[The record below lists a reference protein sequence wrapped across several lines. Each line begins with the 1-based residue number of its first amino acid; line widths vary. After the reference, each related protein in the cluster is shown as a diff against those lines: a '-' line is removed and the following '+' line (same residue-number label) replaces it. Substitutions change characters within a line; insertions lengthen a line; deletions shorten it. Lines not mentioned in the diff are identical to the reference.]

1 MISELR
7 INNYKSLHDVTLDVG
22 RFNVLIGENGCG
34 KSNLLEA
41 ITFAAAAEA
50 DKLDNEFLA
59 SRGIRVTEPKLMRSA
74 FENDNVEK
82 EIKIHL
88 KFKDSEIEE
97 IYTLTNDNQP
107 YSKWNRFVNEFF
119 LNKLVERWVVI
130 EDLFSNGLRII
141 ETGKRLKYTAD
152 DGLELEHSKL
162 PSMKNEVLKM
172 TAIFFEHDEKTA
184 EEYLNLAQHNEIN
197 KEYIKNFVIYSPEN
211 TALRNFS
218 KEGQIEPLGINGEGL
233 FKLLQVIK
241 NKSSQKSFQQE
252 EDLFKWFKVIRDK
265 LFSQQE
271 GTSTVIQNK
280 SPEQWEEIHTC
291 LQLFDWYDGFKIPR
305 DSQSEDKITITDHYL
320 TMDFDQRS
328 ANEGFLFVLF
338 YIALMVSDDTPKIF
352 AIDNID
358 TSLNPKLCTKII
370 KELIRLAKKYDKQVF
385 VTTHNPAILDGI
397 DLGDDEQRLFV
408 VSRNKTGHTR
418 FKRIGLEDKPKSSA
432 RSRISRLIDKDENL
446 SSETKNYILNLFDN
460 SEEPLKLSEAFLR
473 GYLGGLPT
481 GF

>member
-50 DKLDNEFLA
+50 NKLDNEFLT

-74 FENDNVEK
+74 FDNVNTEK
-82 EIKIHL
+82 TIKIYVE
-88 KFKDSEIEE
+88 FKEMDTGE
-97 IYTLTNDNQP
+97 IYTLNNDNQP
-107 YSKWNRFVNEFF
+107 YPKWSRVEDKLINFSRILMQAILAEEKTKQQDAKEYLKKEIYSVVRDDLTRDWL
-119 LNKLVERWVVI
+119 LNKDDSDNYV
-130 EDLFSNGLRII
+130 
-141 ETGKRLKYTAD
+141 KRYFD
-152 DGLELEHSKL
+152 
-162 PSMKNEVLKM
+162 
-172 TAIFFEHDEKTA
+172 FENYENT
-184 EEYLNLAQHNEIN
+184 IT
-197 KEYIKNFVIYSPEN
+197 KENSIKNFIIYSPEN
-211 TALRNFS
+211 TALRNFN

-233 FKLLQVIK
+233 FKLLK
-241 NKSSQKSFQQE
+241 
-252 EDLFKWFKVIRDK
+252 
-265 LFSQQE
+265 
-271 GTSTVIQNK
+271 VIQNK
-280 SPEQWEEIHTC
+280 SAEQWEEIQTC

-338 YIALMVSDDTPKIF
+338 YIALMVSENTPKIF

>member
-1 MISELR
+1 MISELT

-50 DKLDNEFLA
+50 DKLDNQFLA
-59 SRGIRVTEPKLMRSA
+59 SRGIRVTEPQLMRSA
-74 FENDNVEK
+74 FEDNSVEK
-82 EIKIHL
+82 EIKIHV
-88 KFKDSEIEE
+88 KFKDTEFKET
-97 IYTLTNDNQP
+97 YTLNNDNQP
-107 YSKWNRFVNEFF
+107 YSQWNRLKKEKLLNQLTNQFIDIEEQLVNSP
-119 LNKLVERWVVI
+119 NLVEACKLSTSIANRLESINNELLSLKDSVLEMSATFFNDRKEVAI
-130 EDLFSNGLRII
+130 EYL
-141 ETGKRLKYTAD
+141 
-152 DGLELEHSKL
+152 
-162 PSMKNEVLKM
+162 
-172 TAIFFEHDEKTA
+172 KTA
-184 EEYLNLAQHNEIN
+184 KISSKSEV
-197 KEYIKNFVIYSPEN
+197 KNFIVYSPEN
-211 TALRNFS
+211 TALRNFN

-233 FKLLQVIK
+233 FKLL
-241 NKSSQKSFQQE
+241 
-252 EDLFKWFKVIRDK
+252 
-265 LFSQQE
+265 
-271 GTSTVIQNK
+271 TVMSGNY
-280 SPEQWEEIHTC
+280 PEQLEEINAC
-291 LQLFDWYDGFKIPR
+291 LHLFDWYDGFKIPQ
-305 DSQSEDKITITDHYL
+305 DSKYEDKITITDHYL

-370 KELIRLAKKYDKQVF
+370 KELIRLAPKYKKQVF

-418 FKRIGLEDKPKSSA
+418 FKRITLKDKPKSST
-432 RSRISRLIDKDENL
+432 N
-446 SSETKNYILNLFDN
+446 
-460 SEEPLKLSEAFLR
+460 EELRLSEAFLR
-473 GYLGGLPT
+473 GYLGGLPK